1 MGLSS
6 MPRIERL
13 NFLFGGVLIIVCAL
27 LTRRDQALGVAV
39 GVALTCLNFAFMN
52 RLIGRW
58 IEDAKRGDGVG
69 SSRIALIAPKMVLLM
84 GAVVL
89 CLAFLPI
96 DPVFF
101 VVGYSVFIPSILV
114 EGVVSMMRASSS
126 TPDAP
131 DPGESSTPTSSS
143 QPHG

>member
-1 MGLSS
+1 MKLSS

-13 NFLFGGVLIIVCAL
+13 NYLFGGGLIIACAL

-58 IEDAKRGDGVG
+58 IEDAKRGDGYG
-69 SSRIALIAPKMVLLM
+69 TTRIALIMPKMVLLM
-84 GAVVL
+84 GGVVL
-89 CLAFLPI
+89 CLALLPI
-96 DPVFF
+96 DAVFF
-101 VVGYSVFIPSILV
+101 IVGYSVFIPSIVV
-114 EGVVSMMRASSS
+114 EGIVSIMREEPS
-126 TPDAP
+126 TPDSP
-131 DPGESSTPTSSS
+131 DQGESSTPTSSS